1 MIDEGIT
8 VELYSSFYSSMI
20 IDCYSV
26 KAATRVQNIFT
37 VAKLTDIAIII
48 GGGLYYI
55 GIGNIHF

>member
-1 MIDEGIT
+1 
-8 VELYSSFYSSMI
+8 MI